1 MVSTYRNS
9 RICPLH
15 SEELQFTNGPKLAQ
29 CPRGHRIHR
38 DVTSPL
44 NMLRKAVEEKR
55 VGKVAK
61 AIKEALDA
69 ITIEALEEWT
79 KLLEQETCHAE
90 PAP

>member
-1 MVSTYRNS
+1 
-9 RICPLH
+9 
-15 SEELQFTNGPKLAQ
+15 
-29 CPRGHRIHR
+29 
-38 DVTSPL
+38 
-44 NMLRKAVEEKR
+44 MLRKAVEEKR